1 MKKNEDYEEQSSNI
15 LYNKRGVI
23 DMRLTVEIT
32 GISKGD
38 IELFKKM
45 NSTTLS
51 ISVKSCENFMQ
62 VTAFGSYD
70 ELIPVIMQA
79 TSYKS
84 YTIKLH

>member
-15 LYNKRGVI
+15 LYNKRGVMN
-23 DMRLTVEIT
+23 MRLTVEIT

-70 ELIPVIMQA
+70 DLIPVIMQA

>member
-1 MKKNEDYEEQSSNI
+1 MKKNEDYEEQSSI
-15 LYNKRGVI
+15 LLYNKRGVMN
-23 DMRLTVEIT
+23 MRLTVEIT

-45 NSTTLS
+45 SSPTLA
-51 ISVKSCENFMQ
+51 ISVRTCENYMQ
-62 VTAFGSYD
+62 VNAFGSYD
-70 ELIPVIMQA
+70 DLLSVIMQA

>member
-15 LYNKRGVI
+15 LYNKRGVMN
-23 DMRLTVEIT
+23 MRLTVEIT

-45 NSTTLS
+45 SSSTLA
-51 ISVKSCENFMQ
+51 ISVRTCENYMQ
-62 VTAFGSYD
+62 VNAFGSYD
-70 ELIPVIMQA
+70 DLLSVIMQA